1 MNFSARLKPLLAIAL
16 ASIIWGAASPIF
28 KWSLTNIPPFT
39 LAFLRFSLAALILY
53 PFLQKKFYS
62 KKSSAYPLE
71 KRDFIWVFL
80 FGFFGITL
88 NISAFFLGLRLAPSI
103 NASIIGA
110 IQPFILLALGASYLK
125 EKIEKM
131 EILGTLISLI
141 GILVIIL
148 DPLLTNGQAAKT
160 SFLGNLFFII
170 AMLGAV
176 GQTLIGKKLFNK
188 YLSPL
193 PITFYAFI
201 VGAFSFFPLFLLE
214 YWQNPG
220 WLGNL
225 DLAGGVG
232 IFYGVV
238 FSSLLAY
245 VFYDYGLSKI
255 EASETGV
262 FNYLMPITAILIAVP
277 FFGEKITWPFIIGAI
292 FVAIG
297 ILLTE
302 RRLPYHP
309 LYKHKTN

>member
-1 MNFSARLKPLLAIAL
+1 MSNSARLKPLLAIAL

-53 PFLQKKFYS
+53 PFLQKKFY
-62 KKSSAYPLE
+62 PLE
-71 KRDFIWVFL
+71 KRDFTQVFL
-80 FGFFGITL
+80 FGFSGITL

-103 NASIIGA
+103 NASIIGT
-110 IQPFILLALGASYLK
+110 IQPLILLTLGAFYLK
-125 EKIEKM
+125 EKVEKM
-131 EILGTLISLI
+131 EIAGTLISLI
-141 GILVIIL
+141 GILIIIL
-148 DPLLTNGQAAKT
+148 SPFLTDSQAAEI
-160 SFLGNLFFII
+160 SFLGNLFFIL

-176 GQTLIGKKLFNK
+176 GQTIVGKKLFNK
-188 YLSPL
+188 YPDPL

-201 VGAFSFFPLFLLE
+201 VGAFSFFPLFIIE
-214 YWQNPG
+214 YLKNPG

-225 DLAGGVG
+225 DLAGGFG

-262 FNYLMPITAILIAVP
+262 FNYLMPITAVLIAVP
-277 FFGEKITWPFIIGAI
+277 FFGEKLTIPFILGCILVILGI
-292 FVAIG
+292 F
-297 ILLTE
+297 LTE
-302 RRLPYHP
+302 RHSPFHP
-309 LYKHKTN
+309 LYKDKKN

>member
-1 MNFSARLKPLLAIAL
+1 MPARLKPILAISV

-53 PFLQKKFYS
+53 PFLQKKFY
-62 KKSSAYPLE
+62 PLE

-103 NASIIGA
+103 NASIIGSIA
-110 IQPFILLALGASYLK
+110 PLLLLVICAFFLK
-125 EKIEKM
+125 ERVEKI
-131 EILGTLISLI
+131 EILGTCISFIGVLIIIMVPLLADSQSAEISL
-141 GILVIIL
+141 
-148 DPLLTNGQAAKT
+148 
-160 SFLGNLFFII
+160 LGNLLFVI
-170 AMLGAV
+170 AALGAV
-176 GQTLIGKKLFNK
+176 GQTIVGKKLFNK
-188 YLSPL
+188 YPDPL

-201 VGAFSFFPLFLLE
+201 VGAFSFFPLFIIE
-214 YWQNPG
+214 YLKNPG

-245 VFYDYGLSKI
+245 VFYDWGLSKI
-255 EASETGV
+255 NASEIGV

-277 FFGEKITWPFIIGAI
+277 FFGEKLTIPFILG
-292 FVAIG
+292 G
-297 ILLTE
+297 ILVILGIFLTE
-302 RRLPYHP
+302 RHSPFHP
-309 LYKHKTN
+309 LYKDKKI

>member
-1 MNFSARLKPLLAIAL
+1 MFPARLKPLLAISFA
-16 ASIIWGAASPIF
+16 AIIWGGASPIF

-53 PFLQKKFYS
+53 PFLQKKFFLIA
-62 KKSSAYPLE
+62 KKDWLW
-71 KRDFIWVFL
+71 IFL
-80 FGFFGITL
+80 FGFFGITI

-110 IQPFILLALGASYLK
+110 VQPLILLALGAFYLK

-131 EILGTLISLI
+131 EILGTLISLV

-188 YLSPL
+188 YLFPL
-193 PITFYAFI
+193 PLTFYAFC
-201 VGAFSFFPLFLLE
+201 VGALSFFPLFLLE

-220 WLGNL
+220 WLGYLNIS
-225 DLAGGVG
+225 GGVG
-232 IFYGVV
+232 IFYGVI

-262 FNYLMPITAILIAVP
+262 FNYLMPVTALLIAVP
-277 FFGEKITWPFIIGAI
+277 FFGEKITWPFLIGSLLVLSGI
-292 FVAIG
+292 F
-297 ILLTE
+297 LTE

-309 LYKHKTN
+309 LYKKSKT